1 MNQVALIGRIASD
14 IQYIPCAKDR
24 SVRRFAMAF
33 HEKTKID
40 GEDDTYF
47 IECEA
52 WDQIGERI
60 DKFVKKGSKIA
71 IFGRLIQHKY
81 KRVDGTNASKI
92 VIVISSVEFLDP
104 KKKEEEQPK
113 KTEVDIEENDLP
125 F

>member
-14 IQYIPCAKDR
+14 IQYQPCNNNR
-24 SVRRFAMAF
+24 SVRKFALAF
-33 HEKTKID
+33 REKMKAN

-52 WDQIGERI
+52 WDMVGERI
-60 DKFVKKGSKIA
+60 DTYVKKGDRIA

-81 KRVDGTNASKI
+81 VRADGSKSSKI
-92 VIVISSVEFLDP
+92 IVVVSSIEFIEP
-104 KKKEEEQPK
+104 KKKEEP
-113 KTEVDIEENDLP
+113 KTEVDIEEKDLP